1 MLLSEIIKGVELV
14 GVAPADVEVK
24 SIEFDSRKVVAGSMF
39 VATRGTAVDGHDY
52 IGKAIEAGASVV
64 VCEEKP
70 ELQADVVFVVV
81 KDSAEV

>member
-14 GVAPADVEVK
+14 EVVSADVEVK

-52 IGKAIEAGASVV
+52 IGKAIEAGASVI
-64 VCEEKP
+64 VCEEFDNAQCTI
-70 ELQADVVFVVV
+70 E
-81 KDSAEV
+81 